1 VSFKAHPVAPPAR
14 SGWAA
19 LVSEQLP
26 DFPWDSLE
34 AYAAQARRHPD
45 GIVDLSMG
53 TPVDPTPQLVQE
65 ALRGA
70 ADAPGY
76 PKTIGT
82 PRLRAAFVGWLE
94 RFGVTGLSP
103 ENVLPTIGSK
113 ELVASL
119 PSQLGLG
126 PGDTV
131 VTPELAYPTYEIGA
145 RLAGCSVVASDSTT
159 GLGPARVSLIWIN
172 SPANPSGRILGVEHL
187 RKVVAWGRE
196 RGTLVVSD
204 ECYLECAWESE
215 AVSVLHPDVCGG
227 SFDGVLAVHSL
238 SKRSNLAGY
247 RAGFVAGDPAV
258 VAELHEVRRHC
269 GLMVPAPIQAAAT
282 AALEDQSHV
291 AEQAARYRTRRTV
304 LRTALEAAGFRIDHS
319 EGSLY
324 LWASRDEPCWDSV
337 AWLAER
343 GVLVAPGEFYG
354 PQGARHV
361 RVALTA
367 SDERVAAGVARLAS

>member
-1 VSFKAHPVAPPAR
+1 
-14 SGWAA
+14 
-19 LVSEQLP
+19 VSELLP

-34 AYAAQARRHPD
+34 PYAAQAGRHSD

-53 TPVDPTPQLVQE
+53 TPIDPTPEVVQE
-65 ALRGA
+65 ALRA
-70 ADAPGY
+70 AANAPGY
-76 PKTIGT
+76 PRTIGT
-82 PRLRAAFVGWLE
+82 PRLRAALIGWLE
-94 RFGVTGLSP
+94 RFGVSGVSP
-103 ENVLPTIGSK
+103 EHVLPTIGSK

-131 VTPELAYPTYEIGA
+131 VTPRLAYPSYEIGA
-145 RLAGCSVVASDSTT
+145 LLAGCSVVASDSTT
-159 GLGPARVSLIWIN
+159 GLGPTRVALLWIN
-172 SPANPSGRILGVEHL
+172 SPANPSGRVLGAEHL

-204 ECYLECAWESE
+204 ECYLECAWDSD

-247 RAGFVAGDPAV
+247 RAGFVVGDPAL
-258 VAELHEVRRHC
+258 VAELHEVRRHS
-269 GLMVPAPIQAAAT
+269 GLMMPAPVQAAAA

-291 AEQAARYRTRRTV
+291 VEQMARYRVRRTV

-324 LWASRDEPCWDSV
+324 LWATRDEPCWDSV

-343 GVLVAPGEFYG
+343 GVLVAPGLFYG
-354 PQGARHV
+354 PAGSRHI

-367 SDERVAAGVARLAS
+367 SDERVAAGAARLAA